1 VGGDNVN
8 GVLDLP
14 VDTTDPLVAFYRS
27 TVGEVFAYLS
37 RLCGDADRAADLT
50 QEVYASVLREM
61 RAGRLVDPTV
71 GWAIVVGRN
80 KFLDGIRRSRRE
92 ERRLAMVEV
101 EHYAEPDW
109 DAVGGGDALRLLGR
123 LSDEHRAALVL
134 RYLDDLPVA
143 DVAMQLH
150 RSVAATDSR
159 LARARRQLAHLVEE
173 DRHE

>member
-1 VGGDNVN
+1 VDGDNVN
-8 GVLDLP
+8 EVLDLP
-14 VDTTDPLVAFYRS
+14 VDATDPVLAFYRS
-27 TVGEVFAYLS
+27 SVGEVFAYLA

-50 QEVYASVLREM
+50 QEVYATLVRQM
-61 RAGRLVDPTV
+61 RGGQLAEPTV

-92 ERRLAMVEV
+92 ERRLALVEV
-101 EHYAEPDW
+101 EPYAEPDW
-109 DAVGGGDALRLLGR
+109 DAVGGGDAMRLLGR

-143 DVAMQLH
+143 EVAGHLR
-150 RSVAATDSR
+150 RSVAATESL